1 MSMSSIVLTNVTVT
15 YPQTSRSKRSLRSEL
30 ISYVAAVGGKLE
42 TSSDGIAVCA
52 LENVSLSIAPGE
64 RVGLIGP
71 NGAGKTTLLRVVA
84 GIFKP
89 SAGSI
94 VVTGRPHPIFSSD
107 LGIAPS
113 ASGLDNIY
121 LRGYALGLSYRD
133 IEARIREIAE
143 FSELGPYLEM
153 PVEIYSPGM
162 RARLA
167 FSVTTSITPDILVL
181 DEWLAAGDQHF
192 AKKAEARMR
201 QLIDISQIL
210 IFATHRLQLLRDV
223 ATRLIL
229 LDRGSIIADGSPE
242 EVLELYNAR
251 FS

>member
-1 MSMSSIVLTNVTVT
+1 MSSIVLKNVTVT
-15 YPQTSRSKRSLRSEL
+15 YPQAGRVKRSLRTEL
-30 ISYVAAVGGKLE
+30 ISYAAALGGKLE
-42 TSSDGIAVCA
+42 RSSGGIAVRA
-52 LENVSLSIAPGE
+52 LENVSLSVAAGE

-71 NGAGKTTLLRVVA
+71 NGAGKTTLLRVIA

-89 SAGSI
+89 SSGSR

-121 LRGYALGLSYRD
+121 LRGYALGLSHRD
-133 IEARIREIAE
+133 ITARVREIAE
-143 FSELGPYLEM
+143 FSELGPYLAM

-162 RARLA
+162 AARLA
-167 FSVTTSITPDILVL
+167 FSVTTSINPEILVL
-181 DEWLAAGDQHF
+181 DEWLGTGDQHF

-201 QLIDISQIL
+201 QLVELSQIL
-210 IFATHRLQLLRDV
+210 IFATHRLQLLRDI
-223 ATRLIL
+223 ATRVIL
-229 LDRGSIIADGSPE
+229 LDRGSIIADGNPE
-242 EVLELYNAR
+242 EVLQLYQAR

>member
-1 MSMSSIVLTNVTVT
+1 MSSIILTNVTVA
-15 YPQTSRSKRSLRSEL
+15 YPQASRAKQSLRREL

-42 TSSDGIAVCA
+42 GSADGIAVRA

-71 NGAGKTTLLRVVA
+71 NGAGKTTLLRVIA

-89 SAGSI
+89 SSGTIA
-94 VVTGRPHPIFSSD
+94 VTGRPHPIFSSD

-113 ASGLDNIY
+113 ASGFENIY
-121 LRGYALGLSYRD
+121 LRGYALGISHRD
-133 IEARIREIAE
+133 IHARIQEIAE
-143 FSELGPYLEM
+143 FSELGPYLAM

-162 RARLA
+162 SARLA
-167 FSVTTSITPDILVL
+167 FSVTTSIRPEILVL
-181 DEWLAAGDQHF
+181 DEWHGTGDQRF

-201 QLIDISQIL
+201 QLIDMSQIL
-210 IFATHRLQLLRDV
+210 IFATHQLQLLRDI
-223 ATRLIL
+223 ATRIIL
-229 LDRGSIIADGSPE
+229 LDRGSILADGNPQ
-242 EVLELYNAR
+242 EVLQLYNER